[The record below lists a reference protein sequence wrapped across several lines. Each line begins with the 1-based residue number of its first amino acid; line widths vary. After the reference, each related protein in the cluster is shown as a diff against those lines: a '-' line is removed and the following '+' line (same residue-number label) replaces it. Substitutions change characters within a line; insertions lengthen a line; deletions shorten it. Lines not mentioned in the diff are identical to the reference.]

1 MTNFNREIVLIK
13 TDQLLHIEDYGRK
26 RVEWLKDK
34 IIDEGLWTVPLK
46 LDKEN
51 FLVMDGQHR
60 MEVAKSIGLIYIPCV
75 LYSYDEVKVWSLRDN
90 HKVDKDSI
98 IKRALSGDI
107 YPYKTAKHSFPDSA
121 DLMCSYDLSD
131 LKGGAL

>member
-75 LYSYDEVKVWSLRDN
+75 LYS
-90 HKVDKDSI
+90 
-98 IKRALSGDI
+98 
-107 YPYKTAKHSFPDSA
+107 
-121 DLMCSYDLSD
+121 
-131 LKGGAL
+131 